1 MKHIART
8 TLAIALAAAAGGA
21 AAQSSV
27 TLYGRVDQGYRYDSG
42 PGVARHQIA
51 TGTFNGLGFRGV
63 EDLGGG
69 LAAFFHLEHR
79 FDAGTGQAAATF
91 WDEISV
97 VGLRG
102 GFGQVSLGRQGG
114 PFGVAPDLD
123 AFGGDTVGG
132 RGERKAGADDKYNN
146 SIVYWTPTL
155 GGFSAAIG
163 AALAEGAPG
172 LKTGASGV
180 VRYAAGPL
188 TAMASYASRANRD
201 RAYALGGGYDFGVAR
216 LVFAAAHNDG
226 KASGIDRT
234 TYDIGAIVPV
244 GAGQIRTKFNHDDNN
259 GLKTRNFGLGYWHD
273 LSKRTTLYTDLGLE
287 KTEGTKQIR
296 RFDLGLRHSF

>member
-1 MKHIART
+1 M
-8 TLAIALAAAAGGA
+8 
-21 AAQSSV
+21 
-27 TLYGRVDQGYRYDSG
+27 
-42 PGVARHQIA
+42 
-51 TGTFNGLGFRGV
+51 
-63 EDLGGG
+63 
-69 LAAFFHLEHR
+69 
-79 FDAGTGQAAATF
+79 
-91 WDEISV
+91 

-180 VRYAAGPL
+180 VRYAA
-188 TAMASYASRANRD
+188 
-201 RAYALGGGYDFGVAR
+201 AR
-216 LVFAAAHNDG
+216 
-226 KASGIDRT
+226 
-234 TYDIGAIVPV
+234 
-244 GAGQIRTKFNHDDNN
+244 
-259 GLKTRNFGLGYWHD
+259 
-273 LSKRTTLYTDLGLE
+273 
-287 KTEGTKQIR
+287 
-296 RFDLGLRHSF
+296 